1 MFLVSP
7 SERLAA
13 TGTRSTRWLPKQP
26 PDRADPPLMA
36 LPACASSPCSH
47 WCVHSRPTAAEAAAC
62 HRVGVPI
69 PTSCSVHVVS
79 HHLDGFLR
87 TRAVG
92 LLRPT
97 PGLEVHCVSADRDPR
112 SPRTEVRDTVGG
124 QPPSPQ
130 CGCHPSK
137 GYPRQQPYRITAA
150 LAFLPLPSLGSPR
163 GRHLPRS
170 PLLVNGF
177 STLFEPATEVADT
190 RSSRLQG
197 FAPLSSP

>member
-1 MFLVSP
+1 VRP
-7 SERLAA
+7 LASGEPDAIDPHGLDLSFRA
-13 TGTRSTRWLPKQP
+13 TRGHRELAGRGGCRSNRRTALILLSWPYPLTPPRRAPAGASTPGRPQPKLLS
-26 PDRADPPLMA
+26 AIG
-36 LPACASSPCSH
+36 S
-47 WCVHSRPTAAEAAAC
+47 
-62 HRVGVPI
+62 GFPI
-69 PTSCSVHVVS
+69 PTSCSVRVVS

-137 GYPRQQPYRITAA
+137 GYPRQQPCRITAA
-150 LAFLPLPSLGSPR
+150 FAFLPLPSLGFPEGKGASPD
-163 GRHLPRS
+163 HHCW
-170 PLLVNGF
+170 
-177 STLFEPATEVADT
+177 
-190 RSSRLQG
+190 
-197 FAPLSSP
+197 